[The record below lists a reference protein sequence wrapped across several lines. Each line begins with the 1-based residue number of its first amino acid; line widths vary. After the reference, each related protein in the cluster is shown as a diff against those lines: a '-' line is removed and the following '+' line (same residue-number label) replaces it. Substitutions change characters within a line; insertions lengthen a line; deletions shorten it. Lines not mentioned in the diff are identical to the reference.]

1 MFEEKEK
8 SCTFPRE
15 LVGVNV
21 GLAFFDGIIAVIAFS
36 QLVQL
41 HPFACSPICLPK
53 RNGGLSCSSTDSLQE
68 FTTRMDSPERRIL
81 VTLLT
86 PLEFGETGRL
96 YHSGISRM
104 EERGSILSMVQW
116 RQKIDLGL
124 KSMFSKVFHLLI
136 GSTNAGYFVY
146 FVLTLVAACRGWLCW
161 SYSCGFIAMAF
172 PRILFFATFLLLLSF
187 WVDLCHQA
195 DDEEEEDDEQGFL
208 EALLQNS
215 LNRPRSSTTDSRR
228 ICYPFRLIH
237 VGSRQKIVILVTV
250 LVFLFMLT
258 FAVLIWIG
266 MEDNP
271 IDSSTVARVYV
282 DLFAA
287 AILLLGGALACY
299 GLLLCRK
306 MRNVRSE
313 RASSEIWKVAGLAI
327 VSVLCF
333 TSSALVALLTDIP
346 VLYHWHELHIDG
358 VYTSLLLILYYFI
371 GSAVPS
377 AFVLWVMRELPPMSA
392 NIQEESTTVFITD
405 DPVEIRRPQ
414 SWATAASSQNQA
426 WYCLYIRYTPET
438 GSDLVRDWIYGR
450 DPLTCGCYRRDQE
463 VVLYNCSVIRKHV
476 CLSSQAS
483 NVSWKL
489 EKSDAIRVDCAMSS
503 DQKVTIADLTGQS
516 EYSRKVAI
524 AHAMFLTFGAWK

>member
-86 PLEFGETGRL
+86 PLEFGET
-96 YHSGISRM
+96 
-104 EERGSILSMVQW
+104 
-116 RQKIDLGL
+116 
-124 KSMFSKVFHLLI
+124 
-136 GSTNAGYFVY
+136 GYFVY

-414 SWATAASSQNQA
+414 SWATAASTQNQA
-426 WYCLYIRYTPET
+426 RVLLSLCCASLV
-438 GSDLVRDWIYGR
+438 DLI
-450 DPLTCGCYRRDQE
+450 LLDQE

>member
-53 RNGGLSCSSTDSLQE
+53 RNGGLSCSRIHFRNLQLGW
-68 FTTRMDSPERRIL
+68 TR
-81 VTLLT
+81 
-86 PLEFGETGRL
+86 
-96 YHSGISRM
+96 
-104 EERGSILSMVQW
+104 Q
-116 RQKIDLGL
+116 
-124 KSMFSKVFHLLI
+124 KVFHLLI

-414 SWATAASSQNQA
+414 SWATAASTQNQ
-426 WYCLYIRYTPET
+426 
-438 GSDLVRDWIYGR
+438 GSRGSPI
-450 DPLTCGCYRRDQE
+450 
-463 VVLYNCSVIRKHV
+463 
-476 CLSSQAS
+476 
-483 NVSWKL
+483 
-489 EKSDAIRVDCAMSS
+489 
-503 DQKVTIADLTGQS
+503 
-516 EYSRKVAI
+516 
-524 AHAMFLTFGAWK
+524 